1 MEYLTK
7 GQVIALT
14 VGIGVFFGAILA
26 CCFGFFILLFGAT
39 TVFQFLGVV
48 WLLVAVKHYV
58 DALLKLYDKAKEE
71 LM

>member
-14 VGIGVFFGAILA
+14 VGIGVFFGAILL
-26 CCFGFFILLFGAT
+26 CCFGFFVLLFGAA

-48 WLLVAVKHYV
+48 WVLFAAKHFI
-58 DALLKLYDKAKEE
+58 DATFKLYDKAKEE
-71 LM
+71 FL

>member
-14 VGIGVFFGAILA
+14 VGIATFFGAILV
-26 CCFGFFILLFGAT
+26 CCFGFFVLLLGAA

-48 WLLVAVKHYV
+48 WVLFAAKRFI
-58 DALLKLYDKAKEE
+58 DATIKLYDKAKEE

>member
-1 MEYLTK
+1 MGYLTK
-7 GQVIALT
+7 GKVIALT

-26 CCFGFFILLFGAT
+26 CCFGFFILLFGAA

-48 WLLVAVKHYV
+48 WVLFAAKHYV